1 MNHRPGSASP
11 GEMGRKWKITE
22 VPDVEIEIKAWRLMK
37 KDGLI
42 FATGNLQKTLE
53 GGDFQISS
61 MSIDNFGN
69 GSDELIHPTLLKP
82 LSYCC
87 PTNNLRCLCSV
98 LLIVLTILP
107 SLADTRY
114 PFSTRD
120 LIRSRICFIATP
132 DHFSFPG
139 RFNPNRLDNPLTTS
153 EV

>member
-1 MNHRPGSASP
+1 MNRPGSASP
-11 GEMGRKWKITE
+11 GEMGRGWNITE

-53 GGDFQISS
+53 GGDFQISPS
-61 MSIDNFGN
+61 MLIDNFGN
-69 GSDELIHPTLLKP
+69 GSDELIHPALLKP

-107 SLADTRY
+107 SLADTR
-114 PFSTRD
+114 
-120 LIRSRICFIATP
+120 
-132 DHFSFPG
+132 
-139 RFNPNRLDNPLTTS
+139 
-153 EV
+153 